1 MQNMLQLVLK
11 QYTNGCERNYG
22 LLGGRDMPGGNV
34 SLRLIWYK
42 SLFWLLLLLL
52 LLSLLLGMSS
62 YSPFGLDFFSH
73 CPSISVVY
81 LCCVSDCEISLPLS
95 SRPPLLPFLA
105 EIMPSSWLLS
115 SRLEGLWKLRVYRP
129 CCPQKKISYRLPLIY
144 ACCCCSSA
152 NEAVCDHGTAPS
164 TLELR
169 LPRCCLTPVSQ
180 RGHAHI
186 TLPNV
191 LSLSQVSTSPFCLHA
206 AIC

>member
-1 MQNMLQLVLK
+1 MCF
-11 QYTNGCERNYG
+11 Y
-22 LLGGRDMPGGNV
+22 DSF
-34 SLRLIWYK
+34 SLYDCSHFSHSCSHCHSSWVCLHTAYLACFCLYVHP
-42 SLFWLLLLLL
+42 S
-52 LLSLLLGMSS
+52 LLSICVVCVIVKYLSL
-62 YSPFGLDFFSH
+62 
-73 CPSISVVY
+73 CPHVR
-81 LCCVSDCEISLPLS
+81 LPP
-95 SRPPLLPFLA
+95 RPVIFLE

-129 CCPQKKISYRLPLIY
+129 CCPQKISHRLPLIH

-152 NEAVCDHGTAPS
+152 NEAVCDHGTALS

-169 LPRCCLTPVSQ
+169 LPRCCLTSVSQ

-191 LSLSQVSTSPFCLHA
+191 LSLLQVSTSPFCLHA